1 MNPLSNLVYRRLF
14 LAQITSLLG
23 TGLATVALALL
34 AWDLAG
40 DRAGAVLGT
49 ALGIKMVAYVGVTP
63 IVSALTRHLPR
74 RALLVTLDCI
84 RAACMACMLYVDAIW
99 QVLLLIFVLNAC
111 SAGFTPAF
119 QATIPEVLPDEA
131 TYTRALSLSRL
142 AYDLEALASPSLA
155 AIALAL
161 TSYHTLFASNAIAFV
176 ASGALVL
183 SVALPRSSEARA
195 RTGLLTATVFGIRC
209 YLHTPRLR
217 GLLALSMA
225 AATGSAMVI
234 VNTVVVVRDQLGGD
248 QVDTALAL
256 GAYGLGSMAV
266 AVALPQSLERLGDRV
281 FMISGAVLITAALC
295 FCSIAL
301 SALGLGAVWLLLG
314 AGTSLIQTP
323 AGRLLARSSNANT
336 RTAVYAAQF
345 SLSHAC
351 WLITYPVAGW
361 VGAAVS
367 LEVAS
372 LTLAS
377 IAAGA
382 CLLALAVWPAN
393 DPTALEHTHP
403 TTTHT
408 HPHQHDQHHPHAHRP
423 EKVAKN
429 HEHEHTHAPITHTH
443 PFVIDEHHSV
453 WPATNR
459 LS

>member
-1 MNPLSNLVYRRLF
+1 
-14 LAQITSLLG
+14 
-23 TGLATVALALL
+23 
-34 AWDLAG
+34 
-40 DRAGAVLGT
+40 
-49 ALGIKMVAYVGVTP
+49 
-63 IVSALTRHLPR
+63 
-74 RALLVTLDCI
+74 
-84 RAACMACMLYVDAIW
+84 
-99 QVLLLIFVLNAC
+99 
-111 SAGFTPAF
+111 
-119 QATIPEVLPDEA
+119 
-131 TYTRALSLSRL
+131 
-142 AYDLEALASPSLA
+142 
-155 AIALAL
+155 
-161 TSYHTLFASNAIAFV
+161 
-176 ASGALVL
+176 
-183 SVALPRSSEARA
+183 
-195 RTGLLTATVFGIRC
+195 
-209 YLHTPRLR
+209 
-217 GLLALSMA
+217 
-225 AATGSAMVI
+225 
-234 VNTVVVVRDQLGGD
+234 
-248 QVDTALAL
+248 
-256 GAYGLGSMAV
+256 MAV

-423 EKVAKN
+423 AKVAKN